1 MCLTNSEMDIGK
13 CITCLDVQIIISN
26 VRYKGVKKGNGVVS
40 DKTNILSVYKIKIK
54 AMIRR

>member
-1 MCLTNSEMDIGK
+1 MDIGK